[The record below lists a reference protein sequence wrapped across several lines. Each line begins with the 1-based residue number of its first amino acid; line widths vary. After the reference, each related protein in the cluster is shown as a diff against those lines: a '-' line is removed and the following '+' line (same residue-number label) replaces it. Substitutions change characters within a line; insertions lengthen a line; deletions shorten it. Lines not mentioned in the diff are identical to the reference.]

1 MRIVSL
7 QTIPEVE
14 TSHNKE
20 IKKKVMISKGAMPLV
35 TQVAQVVF
43 RPGQI
48 AEKHTHDDMFETFYI
63 EQGEG
68 IVAIDDTNVALEK
81 GMCITVE
88 PGEAHEI
95 KNTGKEDLLIIVF
108 GLKNP

>member
-1 MRIVSL
+1 MKITSL
-7 QTIPEVE
+7 KTILETE
-14 TSHNKE
+14 TSHNKD
-20 IKKKVMISKGAMPLV
+20 IKKKVMISKGEMPLV

-43 RPGQI
+43 KPAQI
-48 AEKHTHDDMFETFYI
+48 AEKHTHEDMFETFYV

-68 IVAIDDTNVALEK
+68 IVTVNDTNIALEK
-81 GMCITVE
+81 GICVTVE
-88 PGEAHEI
+88 PGEAHEV

>member
-1 MRIVSL
+1 MKITSL

-81 GMCITVE
+81 GMCVTVE